1 MPCSSNEGLASTI
14 GPNSGRFRRGTGRKF
29 GEGIQFF
36 TTGVG
41 GIAYAFYSSWKVA
54 FVILAVLPLV
64 SMAALGVLSINQTK
78 GAREARAYSKAG
90 SVAYSSVSA
99 IKTVL
104 SLNAI
109 PEMIRQMSRVAG
121 IQRLELVAKIAGGAN
136 MFAQVSPVTVKSI
149 GEQNR
154 NAVEKVLNSLN
165 IPIVARHVGGTSGR
179 NLFVQVST
187 GTTQIQIVGQP
198 VIEI

>member
-109 PEMIRQMSRVAG
+109 PEMIRQYQEAT
-121 IQRLELVAKIAGGAN
+121 LEAFKIAVGPLWTQG
-136 MFAQVSPVTVKSI
+136 FAFGKF
-149 GEQNR
+149 
-154 NAVEKVLNSLN
+154 VE
-165 IPIVARHVGGTSGR
+165 
-179 NLFVQVST
+179 F
-187 GTTQIQIVGQP
+187 
-198 VIEI
+198 